1 MKYKLYAVRVFV
13 TDWDRAIRFYT
24 ETLQMPVAYR
34 DDKIGWAQMA
44 TGEGQLALERV
55 DPTDDEGQAL
65 VGRFVGVSLQVPD
78 ILTTYETLVKR
89 GVDFVAPPEKQ
100 PWGGILAHLR
110 DPDGNVVTLLGGDT

>member
-1 MKYKLYAVRVFV
+1 MEYKLYAVRVFV
-13 TDWDRAIRFYT
+13 TDWDRAIRFYA

-34 DDKIGWAQMA
+34 NDKIGWAQMA

-55 DPTDDEGQAL
+55 DPTDNEGQAL

-78 ILTTYETLVKR
+78 ILTTYEALVRR